1 MANTVSFTN
10 LAPILYRSMDRVARE
25 LSGFIPS
32 SMVNASG
39 VTIAAQGD
47 KVQSLRTTEAI
58 DKASYTPA
66 MTVPDSG
73 DKTNV
78 MDEFAIDQY
87 VGKELPLKGE
97 TVKRL
102 KNIAEYGKWI
112 EDEFAQM
119 MRSAVN
125 EMEAYLGGI
134 AYKAASRAYGTA
146 GSNPFASNIT
156 AIGNLRKILKDN
168 GCPVQDG
175 ALSLVLDTTA
185 GSAGIG
191 NIAQLQKINES
202 GDGGDLL
209 RQGLLGILGGFN
221 IRESAGVQLHTK
233 GTATGFDAA
242 GGEPLGETVVAVD
255 GSDAGTILAGDV
267 VTFAG
272 DTNKYVVNSATAS
285 GAASGNITLNRPG
298 LRAALADTVEGTIG
312 DSFTANV
319 AFHRSAIEF
328 AARAPA
334 QPEGGDAA
342 VDSMIIVDPIS
353 GIPFEFR
360 MYKGYGMNKIELNI
374 FYGGK
379 AWKPEFIALLL
390 G

>member
-209 RQGLLGILGGFN
+209 RQGLLGVLGGFN

>member
-25 LSGFIPS
+25 LTGFIPS

-47 KVQSLRTTEAI
+47 KVQSLRTSEAI

-97 TVKRL
+97 TVKKL
-102 KNIAEYGKWI
+102 QNIATYGQWI

-146 GSNPFASNIT
+146 GANPFASNIT

-168 GCPVQDG
+168 GCPTMDG
-175 ALSLVLDTTA
+175 MLSLVLDTTA

-191 NIAQLQKINES
+191 NLAQLQKVNES
-202 GDGGDLL
+202 GDTGLL
-209 RQGLLGILGGFN
+209 RQGVLGQLGGFN

-242 GGEPLGETVVAVD
+242 GGEPLGETVLAVD
-255 GSDAGTILAGDV
+255 GSDSGTILAGDV

-272 DTNKYVVNSATAS
+272 DTNKYVINSATAS
-285 GAASGNITLNRPG
+285 GNASGNITLNRPG
-298 LRAALADTVEGTIG
+298 LQAALADTVEGTLG
-312 DSFTANV
+312 ADFTANV
-319 AFHRSAIEF
+319 AFHRNAIEF

-342 VDSMIIVDPIS
+342 VDSMIIVDPVS

-374 FYGGK
+374 FYGGI

>member
-66 MTVPDSG
+66 MQIPESG
-73 DKTNV
+73 NKTNV

-87 VGKELPLKGE
+87 VGKELPLTGE
-97 TVKRL
+97 NTKKL
-102 KNIAEYGKWI
+102 QNIASYGQWV

-125 EMEAYLGGI
+125 EMEAYLGEI

-146 GSNPFASNIT
+146 GSNPFASNIA

-168 GCPVQDG
+168 GCPTMDG
-175 ALSLVLDTTA
+175 MLSLVLDTTA

-191 NIAQLQKINES
+191 NLAQLQKVNES
-202 GDGGDLL
+202 GDTGLL
-209 RQGLLGILGGFN
+209 RQGILGQLGGFN
-221 IRESAGVQLHTK
+221 IRESAGVALHTK

-272 DTNKYVVNSATAS
+272 DANKYVINSATAS
-285 GAASGNITLNRPG
+285 GNAAGNITLNRPG
-298 LRAALADTVEGTIG
+298 LQAALADTVEGTIG
-312 DSFTANV
+312 NSFTANV
-319 AFHRSAIEF
+319 AFHRNAIEF

-334 QPEGGDAA
+334 MPEGGDAA
-342 VDSMIIVDPIS
+342 TDSMIIVDPIS

-374 FYGGK
+374 FYGGI

>member
-1 MANTVSFTN
+1 
-10 LAPILYRSMDRVARE
+10 MDRVARE

-209 RQGLLGILGGFN
+209 RQGLLGVLGGFN

>member
-25 LSGFIPS
+25 LTGFIPS

-66 MTVPDSG
+66 MQIPESG

-97 TVKRL
+97 TVKKL
-102 KNIAEYGKWI
+102 QNIAEYGTWI
-112 EDEFAQM
+112 ENEFAQM

-125 EMEAYLGGI
+125 EMEAHLGGI

-146 GSNPFASNIT
+146 GTNPFASNIN

-168 GCPVQDG
+168 GAPVQDG
-175 ALSLVLDTTA
+175 QISLVLDTTA

-191 NIAQLQKINES
+191 NIAQLQKVNEA
-202 GDGGDLL
+202 GTGELL
-209 RQGLLGILGGFN
+209 RQGLLGQLGGFL

-242 GGEPLGETVVAVD
+242 GGEPLGENVIAVD

-312 DSFTANV
+312 ADFTANV

-342 VDSMIIVDPIS
+342 VDSMIIVDPVS

-374 FYGGK
+374 FYGGI

>member
-1 MANTVSFTN
+1 
-10 LAPILYRSMDRVARE
+10 MDRVARE

-58 DKASYTPA
+58 DKSAYTPA

-87 VGKELPLKGE
+87 VGKELPLRGE
-97 TVKRL
+97 TVKKL
-102 KNIAEYGKWI
+102 SNISEYGTWI
-112 EDEFAQM
+112 ENEFTQM
-119 MRSAVN
+119 MRAAVN

-146 GSNPFASNIT
+146 GDNPFASNIN

-168 GCPVQDG
+168 GCPTMDG
-175 ALSLVLDTTA
+175 QLSLVLDTTA
-185 GSAGIG
+185 GSAGVG
-191 NIAQLQKINES
+191 NLAQLQKVNES
-202 GDGGDLL
+202 GDTGLL
-209 RQGLLGILGGFN
+209 RQGILGQLGGFN

-272 DTNKYVVNSATAS
+272 DTNKYVINSATAS
-285 GAASGNITLNRPG
+285 GNASGNITLNRPG
-298 LRAALADTVEGTIG
+298 LQAVLADTVEGTIG

-319 AFHRSAIEF
+319 AFHRNALEF

-374 FYGGK
+374 FYGGI

>member
-66 MTVPDSG
+66 MTIPDSG

-102 KNIAEYGKWI
+102 QNISEYGKWI

-146 GSNPFASNIT
+146 GSNPFASNIN

-209 RQGLLGILGGFN
+209 RQGLLGVLGGFN

-242 GGEPLGETVVAVD
+242 GGEPLGETVIAVD

-272 DTNKYVVNSATAS
+272 DTNKYVINSATAS

-298 LRAALADTVEGTIG
+298 LQAALADTVEGTLG
-312 DSFTANV
+312 DDFTANV

-342 VDSMIIVDPIS
+342 VDSMVIVDPIS

-374 FYGGK
+374 FYGGI

>member
-1 MANTVSFTN
+1 MANAVTFTN

-32 SMVNASG
+32 SMVNSSG
-39 VTIAAQGD
+39 VTIASQGD

-78 MDEFAIDQY
+78 MDEFALDQY

-97 TVKRL
+97 TVKKL
-102 KNIAEYGKWI
+102 QNINSYGKWI

-125 EMEAYLGGI
+125 EMEAYMGQI

-146 GSNPFASNIT
+146 GANPFASNIT
-156 AIGNLRKILKDN
+156 AIGHLRKILKDN
-168 GCPVQDG
+168 GAPVQDG
-175 ALSLVLDTTA
+175 QLSLVLDTTA

-202 GDGGDLL
+202 GDGGNLL
-209 RQGLLGILGGFN
+209 RQGLLGQLGNFL
-221 IRESAGVQLHTK
+221 IRESAGVAMHTK
-233 GTATGFDAA
+233 GTATGFDSA
-242 GGEPLGETVVAVD
+242 GGSAIGDTVLAVD
-255 GSDAGTILAGDV
+255 GSDAGTILGGDV

-272 DTNKYVVNSATAS
+272 DTNKYVIDSATAS

-312 DSFTANV
+312 DDFTANV

-374 FYGGK
+374 FYGGI